1 MGVAMGVVRGPGG
14 EVEEGSGG
22 HAGGEDADGGGES
35 DRLFDGLDGSHYGG
49 ER

>member
-1 MGVAMGVVRGPGG
+1 MGMAMGVMGGPGG
-14 EVEEGSGG
+14 EVEEGGG
-22 HAGGEDADGGGES
+22 GDAAGEGADGGRES